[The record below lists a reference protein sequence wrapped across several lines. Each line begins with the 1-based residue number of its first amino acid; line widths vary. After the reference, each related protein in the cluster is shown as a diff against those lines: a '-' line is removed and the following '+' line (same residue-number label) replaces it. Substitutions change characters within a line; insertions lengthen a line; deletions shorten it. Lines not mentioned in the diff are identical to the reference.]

1 MLPTQRIQ
9 QKAVVSPATRSCRK
23 FSYIHPPHFPT
34 CESDKFGCEAAPGL
48 GTMTPSHQRGGN
60 MKSSELTSEI
70 KELNLTYLMLAQQMV
85 IADKDMAVF
94 RLGISR
100 DIANI
105 LEVLTPGQILKL
117 ANSNLMLCRIRFD
130 DNLVFGMLANYKQDR
145 AMAQSHAAILMA
157 GQPAE
162 EIS

>member
-1 MLPTQRIQ
+1 
-9 QKAVVSPATRSCRK
+9 
-23 FSYIHPPHFPT
+23 
-34 CESDKFGCEAAPGL
+34 
-48 GTMTPSHQRGGN
+48 
-60 MKSSELTSEI
+60 MKSNELTNEI

-85 IADKDMAVF
+85 AVDKDMAIF
-94 RLGISR
+94 RLGISK
-100 DIANI
+100 DIADI

-117 ANSNLMLCRIRFD
+117 SNSNMMLCRIRFD
-130 DNLVFGMLANYKQDR
+130 DNLVFGMLANYSKSK